1 MKKILFVCSGNT
13 CRSPMAEGLFNELA
27 KKESIPY
34 VAVSAGLFTED
45 GLDYSSNSVEAL
57 KECGITLLGSSK
69 KITYKMMLDCEYIF
83 GLTSTITYALYNAFS
98 DMKDKIY
105 PFPVEVPDPYGG
117 DINDYRNARD
127 TIMCGIKEIIKN
139 IG

>member
-1 MKKILFVCSGNT
+1 
-13 CRSPMAEGLFNELA
+13 
-27 KKESIPY
+27 
-34 VAVSAGLFTED
+34 
-45 GLDYSSNSVEAL
+45 
-57 KECGITLLGSSK
+57 
-69 KITYKMMLDCEYIF
+69 MLECEYIF